1 MDYSITTTNLNHYK
15 TSDRNSVIGTVSMIG
30 KKVLIIDDDTD
41 LLKLTS
47 FIFKG
52 AGAQVVTARDGS
64 EGIGKLLAHHPNLI
78 LLDVMMPGIDGFEL
92 CQKIRQISNT
102 PLIML
107 TALDHEQSLL
117 HGLDVG
123 ADDFLS
129 KPFKPEILL
138 ARAKTLLRRSGNG
151 NGNIS
156 HPAAFKYKDGRLE
169 IDAERHQ
176 ILING
181 KQIKTTPIEFRLLV
195 YLERNA
201 GRTLTYSQ
209 ILDNVW
215 GEEYRGSVDFVH
227 VYISHLRSKI
237 EENPKSPRY
246 IHSVHGVGYIFERQH
261 ATLDD

>member
-1 MDYSITTTNLNHYK
+1 
-15 TSDRNSVIGTVSMIG
+15 MIG
-30 KKVLIIDDDTD
+30 KKVLIIDDDAD
-41 LLKLTS
+41 LLKLAA

-52 AGAQVVTARDGS
+52 AGAQVITARDGA
-64 EGIGKLLAHHPNLI
+64 EGIGKLLAYHPQLI

-107 TALDHEQSLL
+107 TALDHEQNLL

-151 NGNIS
+151 NSRNNANTT
-156 HPAAFKYKDGRLE
+156 PLKYNDGRLE

-215 GEEYRGSVDFVH
+215 GEEYRGSIDFVH

-237 EENPKSPRY
+237 EENSKNPRY

-261 ATLDD
+261 VSLDE